1 MENLERIIAEHPF
14 FAGLDSEFTKLMVS
28 CASNV
33 RFKAG
38 TYILK
43 EGDPANT
50 FYLIREGKVAVEVFA
65 PQRKPII
72 VATLSVGELLG
83 WSWLLPPF
91 QWKFHARALQ
101 NVRAIALDGKCL
113 RTKCEE
119 NHDLGYAVLKRFAQ
133 IMEQRLEATRLQ
145 LLDVYSVSMM
155 TADVAIRRRSDA
167 HASVRACA
175 TVAKETPDTFTLTI
189 EPDNGKAAPRFT
201 GTVQHALG
209 VWSGRVTH
217 LDQR

>member
-1 MENLERIIAEHPF
+1 METLERIIAEHPF
-14 FAGLDSEFTKLMVS
+14 FEGLDNDFTKLMVS

-33 RFKAG
+33 RFTAG

-91 QWKFHARALQ
+91 QWKFHARAVDS
-101 NVRAIALDGKCL
+101 VRAIALDGKCL

-119 NHDLGYAVLKRFAQ
+119 NHDLGYEVLKRFAR

-145 LLDVYSVSMM
+145 LLDVYAVS
-155 TADVAIRRRSDA
+155 R
-167 HASVRACA
+167 
-175 TVAKETPDTFTLTI
+175 
-189 EPDNGKAAPRFT
+189 
-201 GTVQHALG
+201 
-209 VWSGRVTH
+209 
-217 LDQR
+217 